1 MFKWNRYAPF
11 WPHVTNNSSHHA
23 KALTALC
30 LSAASLLPLGAP
42 IARAEEP
49 TAPAAVHEESLLV
62 ATHEETAAD
71 SSRTDSA
78 TLESDAEALE
88 PVAQSSD
95 ITPELATTG
104 DGNDDDNKLQFG
116 SPSSRVGQLQE
127 VDAAKSLRRAPSVQ
141 TSEYPA
147 EAVKFQ
153 GVLVGRSTKQELIDM
168 WGEPADAVAT
178 AEGNVLAFDI
188 DPFQAVEV
196 LIGEGDVVAAIK
208 IALASPL
215 DPVQL
220 SEQLSLSEIRAV
232 TALDEEDHPL
242 GQAFPE
248 RGVIFMYMASD
259 SDALAADGELPA
271 AVSHV
276 VLQRLDPL
284 AFVMRAEN
292 SLHGNYSQNITDL
305 ETAIAI
311 DPKCAHAYFLLA
323 KIYLA
328 TGQADLADKSASTA
342 CELDPNN
349 ASYQLV
355 RGRTQEM
362 LGEYDSAVLTVRAVL
377 DREDIA
383 PIDKAQALFQIGCLA
398 SLGDVEIASKAIG
411 FQTRAIEI
419 ADSVAASANGKERR
433 AAKQILVE
441 AHMAVAEEVARQAFN
456 QKVENLSLWVGRASG
471 IAEDYIAKD
480 GGSVELRLIIAQRA
494 LNALAS
500 FRPTLDPG
508 PWVAEAEEASQAMF
522 AQSDD
527 ELWQTHVK
535 WELGLAYLN
544 ALRVE
549 HVRRETQNALQYG
562 NKAVEL
568 LAAGAAS
575 RQAVHSSEQLIGLLY
590 FQIGA
595 VQAVH
600 QLDHVKAAQWYDK
613 AEPLLAGPRPKSELY
628 APRREGEMLVSMGVT
643 YWQLGE
649 QNRALTLTQNG
660 VNLVESAVEAGIL
673 AKSTLGVPYGNLATM
688 YQKLGESSNAAK
700 YSELAKTVAGSD
712 PPRVGQTE
720 NVRQTSGAMKTS
732 AQRPRPIM
740 QRPIK

>member
-1 MFKWNRYAPF
+1 MFKWYRSVPF
-11 WPHVTNNSSHHA
+11 WLRITSNSSFHT
-23 KALTALC
+23 KALTAFC
-30 LSAASLLPLGAP
+30 LSAASLLPIGGAP
-42 IARAEEP
+42 LARGEESS
-49 TAPAAVHEESLLV
+49 APAAAPEESLLV
-62 ATHEETAAD
+62 ATHEAAASD
-71 SSRTDSA
+71 SSRSDKATQNSNDSEA
-78 TLESDAEALE
+78 SDAEALE

-95 ITPELATTG
+95 ITPELATSG
-104 DGNDDDNKLQFG
+104 DSSNEENNLQFG
-116 SPSSRVGQLQE
+116 SSSAEADQSQE
-127 VDAAKSLRRAPSVQ
+127 ADAAKSMRRGPSVK

-147 EAVKFQ
+147 EPVKFQ
-153 GVLVGRSTKQELIDM
+153 GILVGRSTKQELIEM
-168 WGEPADAVAT
+168 WGEPAETVAT

-196 LIGEGDVVAAIK
+196 LIGEGETVAAIK
-208 IALASPL
+208 VALASPL

-220 SEQLSLSEIRAV
+220 AEQLSLSEIRSV
-232 TALDEEDHPL
+232 TALDEEDEPL

-248 RGVIFMYMASD
+248 RGVIFMYQVSD
-259 SDALAADGELPA
+259 FDALAADGQVKP

-284 AFVMRAEN
+284 AFVMRAEK
-292 SLHGNYSQNITDL
+292 SLHGNYSQNIKDL
-305 ETAIAI
+305 KTAIEL
-311 DPKCAHAYFLLA
+311 DSKCAHAHCLLA

-328 TGQADLADKSASTA
+328 TGQADLADKSATTA
-342 CELDPNN
+342 CELDPDN
-349 ASYQLV
+349 ASYQLD

-362 LGEYDSAVLTVRAVL
+362 LGEYDNAVLTVRAVL
-377 DREDIA
+377 DREENA
-383 PIDKAQALFQIGCLA
+383 PIDKAQALYQIGCLA

-419 ADSVAASANGKERR
+419 ADSVAASANGRERR

-456 QKVENLSLWVGRASG
+456 
-471 IAEDYIAKD
+471 
-480 GGSVELRLIIAQRA
+480 
-494 LNALAS
+494 
-500 FRPTLDPG
+500 
-508 PWVAEAEEASQAMF
+508 
-522 AQSDD
+522 
-527 ELWQTHVK
+527 
-535 WELGLAYLN
+535 

-549 HVRRETQNALQYG
+549 HVRRETENAMEYG

-673 AKSTLGVPYGNLATM
+673 AKSTLSVPYGNLATM
-688 YQKLGESSNAAK
+688 YQKLGENSNAAK
-700 YSELAKTVAGSD
+700 YSELAKTVASSD
-712 PPRVGQTE
+712 PPRVGQAE
-720 NVRQTSGAMKTS
+720 DIRQTSGAMKSS
-732 AQRPRPIM
+732 AQRPKKRVAP
-740 QRPIK
+740 R

>member
-1 MFKWNRYAPF
+1 
-11 WPHVTNNSSHHA
+11 
-23 KALTALC
+23 
-30 LSAASLLPLGAP
+30 LSAASLLPIGAP
-42 IARAEEP
+42 FAHGEEP
-49 TAPAAVHEESLLV
+49 SVPAAADEESLLV
-62 ATHEETAAD
+62 ATHEAAACD
-71 SSRTDSA
+71 SSGGDCAAQDITDSQEA
-78 TLESDAEALE
+78 NAEVLE

-95 ITPELATTG
+95 ITPELATCSG
-104 DGNDDDNKLQFG
+104 EEDNQLQFDA
-116 SPSSRVGQLQE
+116 PSSQAGQSQKA
-127 VDAAKSLRRAPSVQ
+127 DAPKLMRSVPGVQ
-141 TSEYPA
+141 SNEYPA
-147 EAVKFQ
+147 EPVKFQ
-153 GVLVGRSTKQELIDM
+153 GILVGRTTKQALIER
-168 WGEPADAVAT
+168 WGEPAERVPT
-178 AEGNVLAFDI
+178 AEGDVLAFDI

-196 LIGEGDVVAAIK
+196 LIGEGEAVAAIK

-220 SEQLSLSEIRAV
+220 AEQLSLSEIRSV
-232 TALDEEDHPL
+232 TALDQEDQPL

-248 RGVIFMYMASD
+248 RGVIFMYQASD
-259 SDALAADGELPA
+259 FEALAAEGELPP

-284 AFVMRAEN
+284 AFVMRAEK
-292 SLHGNYSQNITDL
+292 SLHGNYSQNLADL
-305 ETAIAI
+305 KTAIGL
-311 DPKCAHAYFLLA
+311 DPKCAQAHCLLA

-328 TGQADLADKSASTA
+328 TGQADLADESASTA

-362 LGEYDSAVLTVRAVL
+362 LGEYDDAVLTVRAVL

-383 PIDKAQALFQIGCLA
+383 PIDKAQSLYQIGCLA
-398 SLGDVEIASKAIG
+398 SLGDAEIASKAIG

-419 ADSVAASANGKERR
+419 ADSVAASANGRERR

-441 AHMAVAEEVARQAFN
+441 AHMAVAEEVARQSFN
-456 QKVENLSLWVGRASG
+456 QKVENLSLWIGRASG
-471 IAEDYIAKD
+471 IAEDYIAND
-480 GGSVELRLIIAQRA
+480 GGSIELRLIIAQRA
-494 LNALAS
+494 LAALAS

-508 PWVAEAEEASQAMF
+508 PWIAEADEAADAMF

-527 ELWQTHVK
+527 ELWQARVK
-535 WELGLAYLN
+535 WELGLAHLN

-549 HVRRETQNALQYG
+549 HVRRETQNAMQYG

-575 RQAVHSSEQLIGLLY
+575 RQAVHTSEQLIGLLY

-673 AKSTLGVPYGNLATM
+673 GKSTLGVPYGNLATM
-688 YQKLGESSNAAK
+688 YQKLGENSNAAK

-720 NVRQTSGAMKTS
+720 NVRQTSGAMKSS
-732 AQRPRPIM
+732 AQRPKGRVAP
-740 QRPIK
+740 R